1 MSDWKKK
8 IGGQSTE
15 LKDNLCDLSVTLV
28 RSSTR
33 NNHVFR
39 RMEGEME
46 MFNLQ
51 TVLSLYHWIY
61 LSPRF
66 HNFNSSSK
74 WYRTRCF
81 YINKLKNHTDCERES
96 TSFHVGHWFHLQAG
110 SLILPYE
117 LNLLICWIDKYCQLV
132 RILFP
137 LKDYFRARE
146 IMHTHT
152 YILYRCLPNRD
163 MSRID
168 PN

>member
-51 TVLSLYHWIY
+51 TVLSLYH
-61 LSPRF
+61 
-66 HNFNSSSK
+66 
-74 WYRTRCF
+74 
-81 YINKLKNHTDCERES
+81 
-96 TSFHVGHWFHLQAG
+96 
-110 SLILPYE
+110 
-117 LNLLICWIDKYCQLV
+117 
-132 RILFP
+132 
-137 LKDYFRARE
+137 
-146 IMHTHT
+146 
-152 YILYRCLPNRD
+152 
-163 MSRID
+163 
-168 PN
+168 